1 MERSFVETEVA
12 GEPAIELTLEGSRV
26 AQYEADYRETEVD
39 GETRVSTL
47 EWTQSVPAEALWVAV
62 QLPPGAEDIVI
73 DPPATG
79 ETLTDEVGKTLHV
92 YQPIEPLPGETIQVR
107 VEYVQGEAPGFGIA
121 SEGADSRTNLIVGL
135 VLFAVVGVALVVFLV
150 RRSRSPHDTDE
161 GDALLEDT
169 DEDDASDHTEA
180 DPDDS
185 AGDDSQEDE
194 ADDGYGFDVDDA
206 WADEEE

>member
-1 MERSFVETEVA
+1 M
-12 GEPAIELTLEGSRV
+12 
-26 AQYEADYRETEVD
+26 
-39 GETRVSTL
+39 STL

-161 GDALLEDT
+161 
-169 DEDDASDHTEA
+169 DDASDHTEA